1 MSKSTG
7 NESDDCQNDLRKAT
21 ELSICDLAVSIF
33 YNVGRRSSGNKKTMA
48 KGNTMVDGNK
58 RNLIDEDK
66 EKSYQ
71 NIISKLCDLQDNNV
85 MPFATKIVRDVA
97 ERSSLRNNQNNVY
110 LPPSFKSDS
119 FMTGRSFFLWAPVS
133 SAKWVQQSC
142 LRR

>member
-33 YNVGRRSSGNKKTMA
+33 YNVGRRASRNKKTMT
-48 KGNTMVDGNK
+48 KGKTMVDGNK

-71 NIISKLCDLQDNNV
+71 NVIS
-85 MPFATKIVRDVA
+85 
-97 ERSSLRNNQNNVY
+97 SSLRNNQNNVY
-110 LPPSFKSDS
+110 LPPSFKKRQFYDW
-119 FMTGRSFFLWAPVS
+119 T
-133 SAKWVQQSC
+133 
-142 LRR
+142 